1 MATSRSRHEAFAGP
15 QRISHRGCLAW
26 LVFAMTSGTQ
36 ALRATSAAAV
46 GVTVVAVEGAPSIA
60 LLIQDLT
67 REVLDVDVASM
78 DLLNSELAPERQV
91 FLFWMP
97 PGLAPAFFE
106 RVVGWSERHQPRPG
120 LLGCVPGG
128 SPVDS
133 EIGLAAGFDDFVAG
147 ACSTRELAARVRAVH
162 RRVHWPG
169 LRRPGRLRF
178 GSMTLNT
185 DGHELWLEGKA
196 ITLTG
201 TELSVFRALMRAQ
214 GRTLSRGELL
224 DHAWGEGNLEI
235 SERAVDNV
243 ILRLRRKLSRPN
255 LIQTVRGVGFRL
267 ADE

>member
-1 MATSRSRHEAFAGP
+1 
-15 QRISHRGCLAW
+15 
-26 LVFAMTSGTQ
+26 MTSGTQ
-36 ALRATSAAAV
+36 ALRAPSAAAV

-60 LLIQDLT
+60 VLIQELA
-67 REVLDVDVASM
+67 REVLDVEIASM
-78 DLLNSELAPERQV
+78 DLLHSEAPLERHV
-91 FLFWMP
+91 LLFWVPTGLGP
-97 PGLAPAFFE
+97 PFFE
-106 RVVGWSERHQPRPG
+106 RIVIWSERRLTTSGARPG
-120 LLGCVPGG
+120 LIACVVGG
-128 SPVDS
+128 GPLDS
-133 EIGLAAGFDDFVAG
+133 EIGLAAGFDDVVVG
-147 ACSTRELAARVRAVH
+147 ACSTRELAARIRAVH

-178 GSMTLNT
+178 GAMTLNT
-185 DGHELWLEGKA
+185 DGHELWLDGRA

-201 TELSVFRALMRAQ
+201 TELSVFRALMRGQ

-243 ILRLRRKLSRPN
+243 ILRLRRKLSRPE